1 MDAVLAHPLNST
13 VVSTPALWM
22 FDLLQTLP
30 MEISI
35 VWSRK
40 LTGTAVIFL
49 LNRYIFGIYLI
60 VAVVSESPGSVSDE
74 R

>member
-1 MDAVLAHPLNST
+1 
-13 VVSTPALWM
+13 
-22 FDLLQTLP
+22 

-40 LTGTAVIFL
+40 PTGTAVIFL

-60 VAVVSESPGSVSDE
+60 LNAVSVSPGSVSDK

>member
-1 MDAVLAHPLNST
+1 
-13 VVSTPALWM
+13 
-22 FDLLQTLP
+22 

-40 LTGTAVIFL
+40 PSGTAVIFL
-49 LNRYIFGIYLI
+49 LNRYMFGIYLI
-60 VAVVSESPGSVSDE
+60 LNAVFVIPGSVSDE

>member
-1 MDAVLAHPLNST
+1 
-13 VVSTPALWM
+13 
-22 FDLLQTLP
+22 

-35 VWSRK
+35 VWSSK
-40 LTGTAVIFL
+40 PTGTAVIFL

-60 VAVVSESPGSVSDE
+60 MITLFSSPGSVSDE